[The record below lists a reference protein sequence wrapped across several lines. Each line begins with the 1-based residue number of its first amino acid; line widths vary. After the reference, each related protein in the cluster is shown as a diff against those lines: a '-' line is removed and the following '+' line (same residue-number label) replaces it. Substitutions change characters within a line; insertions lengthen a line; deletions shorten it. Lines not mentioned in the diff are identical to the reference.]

1 MHAFRRIAVMLLFL
15 FPVSV
20 FAEATGSLSTEETL
34 KQLILLVSQYD
45 ARIKFLESENN
56 ILKNEMVKAGIKISL
71 AEYTGAVV
79 QNTTS
84 SGSIPSVYLTGI
96 LANLTAS
103 STTSTVSSG
112 VVSAQFT
119 AQYGA
124 DVSGFVN
131 RIHKEWKDIRN
142 AYSLPENANIGG
154 YEFVQSGSG
163 DYVFVDIVFGT
174 GTTGIYDAKILYQ
187 FEKTQYKRKLVGFFE
202 YNATTERYTTRS
214 GSNPFAGVSR
224 TFIQDPFFIG
234 TVTTPTTATAA
245 SPSVS
250 TSPTITSSGTTTQT
264 PTGTSTVSLT
274 DIEKAY
280 SEKRYLS
287 VISLSNS
294 YLTAN
299 TPTYELLRIRY
310 RTYFIIGKYTESLAE
325 IAKIEAIGKL
335 DKQTACDAQVIATYS
350 KDTSLVTKYTAV
362 CSGK

>member
-1 MHAFRRIAVMLLFL
+1 MRAFRRIAVMLLFL

-20 FAEATGSLSTEETL
+20 FATGTGTLSTEETL

-71 AEYTGAVV
+71 AEYTGSVV

-103 STTSTVSSG
+103 STTSTMSSG

-163 DYVFVDIVFGT
+163 DHVFVDIVF
-174 GTTGIYDAKILYQ
+174 
-187 FEKTQYKRKLVGFFE
+187 
-202 YNATTERYTTRS
+202 
-214 GSNPFAGVSR
+214 
-224 TFIQDPFFIG
+224 
-234 TVTTPTTATAA
+234 
-245 SPSVS
+245 
-250 TSPTITSSGTTTQT
+250 
-264 PTGTSTVSLT
+264 
-274 DIEKAY
+274 
-280 SEKRYLS
+280 
-287 VISLSNS
+287 
-294 YLTAN
+294 
-299 TPTYELLRIRY
+299 
-310 RTYFIIGKYTESLAE
+310 
-325 IAKIEAIGKL
+325 
-335 DKQTACDAQVIATYS
+335 
-350 KDTSLVTKYTAV
+350 
-362 CSGK
+362 